1 MSVSHIMFALCLH
14 MIWTSSILQ
23 ELLLCPLSVFFF
35 GKMLSSKMLSSQRA
49 FSKRAFCQGKKCSL
63 YFISVLF
70 YVTGSEFLV
79 VTSTDA
85 FYFRNHVSEM
95 FPSKECHT
103 CKKCQQGFK
112 SLPTQMNHVWSQ
124 HCILLSD
131 STTPLKE
138 KVPH

>member
-1 MSVSHIMFALCLH
+1 MGMKI
-14 MIWTSSILQ
+14 
-23 ELLLCPLSVFFF
+23 
-35 GKMLSSKMLSSQRA
+35 
-49 FSKRAFCQGKKCSL
+49 QGFNKKKTL
-63 YFISVLF
+63 
-70 YVTGSEFLV
+70 EK
-79 VTSTDA
+79 
-85 FYFRNHVSEM
+85 FYFARIALMSAICFFY

>member
-1 MSVSHIMFALCLH
+1 
-14 MIWTSSILQ
+14 
-23 ELLLCPLSVFFF
+23 
-35 GKMLSSKMLSSQRA
+35 MLSSQRA

-63 YFISVLF
+63 YVISVLF
-70 YVTGSEFLV
+70 YITGSEFLV

-112 SLPTQMNHVWSQ
+112 SLPIQMNHVWSQ
-124 HCILLSD
+124 HCILLRY

-138 KVPH
+138 KLPHEGVEVQHV